1 MSQQNSKLAS
11 FPSKG
16 FGCVMLLIF
25 LPIILGAYIDTM
37 YRRLNKAKKQATEAK
52 MYVNAMNKVQ
62 QSHFIEKAAFTTSVK
77 ALEISSKTEIAY
89 HYSLYLTKKTAFNY
103 ALSQKKELKS
113 YVGGVF
119 VLPAKEVDGKAA
131 KDKMTTASILC
142 EADFLGT
149 IEPAEPTYQNGK
161 LICGKGTTKVTE

>member
-1 MSQQNSKLAS
+1 MSQPNSQLAS

-16 FGCVMLLIF
+16 FGCLMFLIF
-25 LPIILGAYIDTM
+25 FAIILALYVYTM
-37 YRRLNKAKKQATEAK
+37 YGRLNKAKKQVREAK
-52 MYVNAMNKVQ
+52 MYVNSMNKVQ
-62 QSHFIEKAAFTTSVK
+62 QYNFIEKAAFTTSVK
-77 ALEISSKTEIAY
+77 TLEISIKTETAY
-89 HYSLYLTKKTAFNY
+89 HYSLYITKKTAFNY

-131 KDKMTTASILC
+131 KNKMRTASILC